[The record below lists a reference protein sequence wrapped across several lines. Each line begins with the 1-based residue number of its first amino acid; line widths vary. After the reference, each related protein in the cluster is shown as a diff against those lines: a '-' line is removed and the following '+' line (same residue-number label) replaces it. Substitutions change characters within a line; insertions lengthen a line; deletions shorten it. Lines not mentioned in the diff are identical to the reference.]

1 MLYICHMNLW
11 EKAHS
16 EIYNSKE
23 GDSWG
28 NIKVVKRT
36 SKKIYLESGLII
48 TIKDSKYGFQYL
60 ASKSVKR
67 GTRSY
72 PLVDQILRDIEGY
85 LIYKIHSKNEIQIN
99 NNI

>member
-11 EKAHS
+11 EKSHS

-85 LIYKIHSKNEIQIN
+85 LIFPNIKNTKQK
-99 NNI
+99 